1 MWDPEQ
7 EGVTREEEGPLVVP
21 ESRAPR
27 FVSLQQAPIQP
38 PLPPLPSPPL
48 CAGPAPVWRRAQ
60 LVSAVL
66 HQSSEVQNLFTLLS
80 MIEAALLVSLSL
92 HYIWDFSLILHSLT
106 TVCP

>member
-48 CAGPAPVWRRAQ
+48 SSPLCWARPGVEEGTARVCGVTSVFR
-60 LVSAVL
+60 
-66 HQSSEVQNLFTLLS
+66 SSE
-80 MIEAALLVSLSL
+80 LVHAPLN
-92 HYIWDFSLILHSLT
+92 D
-106 TVCP
+106 